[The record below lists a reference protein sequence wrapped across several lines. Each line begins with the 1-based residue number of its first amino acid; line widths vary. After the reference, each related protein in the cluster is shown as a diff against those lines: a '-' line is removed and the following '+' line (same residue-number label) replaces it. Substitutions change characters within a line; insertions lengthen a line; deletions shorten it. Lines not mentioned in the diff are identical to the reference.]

1 MQAINQ
7 TVLTALTGKG
17 SGSPESLT
25 DHQRACINLYLSVAR
40 ARGLSIGQ
48 GNTTAIETG
57 LTWSRFLDDIPVAQL
72 TRVLDLAM
80 DSYAFDDAPFG
91 VPQLR
96 QAWNQ
101 LQAPG
106 DTGAIQE
113 PDSVKA
119 IKKMAQCPHDWQFIA
134 AEESDPSIFVGFWEC
149 SICGNAR
156 PRIKANASPK
166 AVEYLKGALR

>member
-40 ARGLSIGQ
+40 ARGLSIGS
-48 GNTTAIETG
+48 GNATAIETG
-57 LTWSRFLDDIPVAQL
+57 LTWSRFLDDIPTLRL
-72 TRVLDLAM
+72 TQVLDLAM
-80 DSYAFDDAPFG
+80 DAYAFDDAPFG

-101 LQAPG
+101 LNSSG
-106 DTGAIQE
+106 DGDVIQE

-119 IKKMAQCPHDWQFIA
+119 IKKMAQCDHDYHFITA
-134 AEESDPSIFVGFWEC
+134 DESDPSIFAGFWEC
-149 SICGNAR
+149 SRCGNAR
-156 PRIKANASPK
+156 PRIHATASPK
-166 AVEYLKGALR
+166 AVEYLKGAIQ